1 MVIRILAAALLLAAC
16 TAGDKRLMVPDEM
29 RRSPARP
36 GEWRDAN
43 STPKDYRY
51 VIRMAEN
58 GRVWE
63 MELPEGAGGYEMRIP
78 LAGGTAGEV
87 LTPADVELLGV
98 TPEPP
103 PATPSHSSAPTGP
116 ANPATGTAATPPP
129 IPATG
134 TVAPAAQ
141 PKRSYLGALAKIN
154 ELYRE
159 RRYELALIETVALEK
174 EYPDE
179 ARVHAMKGSLY
190 VKLGKFKLAREAW
203 TRALELNP
211 NDAGVAE
218 ALRSIAD
225 REE

>member
-1 MVIRILAAALLLAAC
+1 MVIRLSFAATALLLLLTGRAKR
-16 TAGDKRLMVPDEM
+16 DKRLMVPDEM
-29 RRSPARP
+29 RRMPARP

-43 STPKDYRY
+43 STPREYRY

-78 LAGGTAGEV
+78 LGDGTPAGEM

-98 TPEPP
+98 APN
-103 PATPSHSSAPTGP
+103 ASAPEAASP
-116 ANPATGTAATPPP
+116 APDAPSAATESTV
-129 IPATG
+129 IPAAG
-134 TVAPAAQ
+134 SIAPAPQ
-141 PKRSYLGALAKIN
+141 PKRSYLTALAKIN

-179 ARVHAMKGSLY
+179 ARIHAMKGSLY
-190 VKLGKFKLAREAW
+190 VKLGRFELARAAW

-225 REE
+225 REG